1 MTSDLSGPAI
11 YCLFGVVLIGIGTTR
26 WVGWWKSWYLR
37 PGIRERRIQ
46 WALGQ
51 SPLPLIFFG
60 IPFLLIDAA
69 VLALALGFGL
79 LTLLFP
85 VAALASVVMGLALV
99 IARPKRALPPWVRRQ
114 IAEDPNRGTT

>member
-1 MTSDLSGPAI
+1 MIADLSGPLI
-11 YCLFGVVLIGIGTTR
+11 YLIFGVVLIGIGTSR
-26 WVGWWKSWYLR
+26 WVGWWKSWYES

-51 SPLPLIFFG
+51 SPLPFVFFG
-60 IPFLLIDAA
+60 IPFLLVDMA
-69 VLALALGFGL
+69 VLALALGAGL

-85 VAALASVVMGLALV
+85 IAGLASVVIGLILV
-99 IARPKRALPPWVRRQ
+99 IARPKRAMPQWVRSQ